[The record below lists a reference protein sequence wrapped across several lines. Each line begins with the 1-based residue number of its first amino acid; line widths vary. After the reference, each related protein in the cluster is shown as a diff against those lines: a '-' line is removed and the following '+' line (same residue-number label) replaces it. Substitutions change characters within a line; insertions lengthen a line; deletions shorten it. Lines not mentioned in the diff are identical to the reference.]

1 MGIIKK
7 IIFGDKDF
15 TEKQEKTRKLFMYLV
30 SGGITTV
37 VNWVAYILFDK
48 LITTEM
54 SVQLFGKD
62 FSLKFIINQIVC
74 WVLAVLV
81 AYFLNRITVFRSKGN
96 IMRELLSFAGAR
108 IISFLVLEF
117 WCSIHFFLFEDC
129 FPIPYSAQV
138 FSYHLQVS

>member
-81 AYFLNRITVFRSKGN
+81 AYFLNRITVFRSK
-96 IMRELLSFAGAR
+96 
-108 IISFLVLEF
+108 
-117 WCSIHFFLFEDC
+117 
-129 FPIPYSAQV
+129 
-138 FSYHLQVS
+138 